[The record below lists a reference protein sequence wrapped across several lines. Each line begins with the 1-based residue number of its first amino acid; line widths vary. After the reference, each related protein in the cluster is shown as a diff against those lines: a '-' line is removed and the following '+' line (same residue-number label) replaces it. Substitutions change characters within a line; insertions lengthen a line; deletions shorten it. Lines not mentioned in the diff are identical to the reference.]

1 MGQSSSNR
9 AVTAYPSGKSPVS
22 AVDAASLPIAVIYDA
37 ALDGSKWPA
46 ALAAAARYIGGS
58 SASLWIR
65 NPGILPGDHYH
76 FGGEEDCAAR
86 GLAWSH
92 PAAQRHAETM
102 LDLVAEQA
110 ATSRGAFLEARLRGQ
125 AAAETSGGAD
135 GVAYL
140 TVFRRD
146 GSWDAQARRR
156 LRLIVPHFCR
166 AVEMT
171 RLMTIR
177 YAAAIA
183 MADTLDSLNASVF
196 LVDANGETVHAN
208 ANGEARLAE
217 GRLVRSVRGKLTAS
231 APEAAAA
238 LGQAVKYRRAAKFA
252 FTVPGEHRDGG
263 GGCQIGRL
271 FPLAAEVARD
281 RGCHRP
287 VVAGLVLD
295 DAALDASK
303 PVDRI
308 AQHYGLARSE
318 RDVLLAVVDGCGLT
332 EAAERLSISHSTL
345 KTYLRRLFGK
355 TGTRRQMDLIRL
367 CAAFRSPFQDR

>member
-22 AVDAASLPIAVIYDA
+22 AVDAESLPIAAIYDA

-65 NPGILPGDHYH
+65 NPGILSGDHYH
-76 FGGEEDCAAR
+76 FGGEDDCAAR

-92 PAAQRHAETM
+92 SAAPRHADRELALM
-102 LDLVAEQA
+102 DQA

-125 AAAETSGGAD
+125 AAAEASGGD
-135 GVAYL
+135 GAAYL
-140 TVFRRD
+140 SVFRRD
-146 GSWDAQARRR
+146 GSWDAEARRR

-183 MADTLDSLNASVF
+183 MADTLDSLNASIF

-263 GGCQIGRL
+263 CQIGRL

-295 DAALDASK
+295 DTALDASK

-345 KTYLRRLFGK
+345 KTYLRRLFEK

-367 CAAFRSPFQDR
+367 CAAFDSPFRDC

>member
-1 MGQSSSNR
+1 
-9 AVTAYPSGKSPVS
+9 VS
-22 AVDAASLPIAVIYDA
+22 AVDAPSLPITAIYDA

-65 NPGILPGDHYH
+65 NPGVPAGDHYH
-76 FGGEEDCAAR
+76 FGDEDDCPAR

-92 PAAQRHAETM
+92 AAAPRHAERE
-102 LDLVAEQA
+102 LALVEQA

-125 AAAETSGGAD
+125 AAAEASGGGD

-140 TVFRRD
+140 SVFRRD
-146 GSWDAQARRR
+146 GSWDAEARRR
-156 LRLIVPHFCR
+156 LRLIVPHFSR
-166 AVEMT
+166 AVEMI

-177 YAAAIA
+177 YAAALA
-183 MADTLDSLNASVF
+183 MADTLDSLDASVF

-208 ANGEARLAE
+208 TNGEARLAE

-252 FTVPGEHRDGG
+252 FTVPGEHRDGAG

-295 DAALDASK
+295 DTALDASK

-318 RDVLLAVVDGCGLT
+318 RDVLLTVVDGCGLT
-332 EAAERLSISHSTL
+332 EAAETLSISHSTL
-345 KTYLRRLFGK
+345 KTYLRRLFEK

-367 CAAFRSPFQDR
+367 CAAFHSPFRDRR